1 MDFIIELLLELIFEG
16 GMELSTNKKIPNWL
30 RYPLIVIILLVG
42 VGIAIYYV
50 LILLLFALVTIGVII
65 IGILSMKENLLFG
78 IFLTFI
84 GLIMLVSSIKKAKK
98 LYFEKE
104 IKKN

>member
-16 GMELSTNKKIPNWL
+16 GMELSTNKKIPKWL
-30 RYPLIVIILLVG
+30 RYPLIVI
-42 VGIAIYYV
+42 
-50 LILLLFALVTIGVII
+50 ILLLFALVTIGVII